1 MKARIAVVQFQTR
14 LHEPDVNLRRMEPFV
29 RRAKARGA
37 DIVVFP
43 EDFITGP
50 VRHRVDLIDRAGEFL
65 RAFRTLA
72 ATHRIDIVA
81 GSIIE
86 RVGRRR
92 IQNACYYVDARGRV
106 LGRYAKVN
114 LWLTERPLLV
124 PGDEVQTIRTR
135 FGKVGL
141 TICWDLAFPELYRTY
156 ARQGAEIICNVAWW
170 SREDAGPGIR
180 LAAASEKLF
189 VNACCA
195 ARAFEEEA
203 VIVFANAAERW
214 TLGGTRYCSAGQ
226 SQVTVPFRGA
236 LKRIDDHREG
246 MIVQD
251 VDSRVLQ
258 LAAKAYQIRKD
269 LASGRPL
276 T

>member
-1 MKARIAVVQFQTR
+1 MKARIAVVQFKTR
-14 LHEPDVNLRRMEPFV
+14 VHDPAVNLRRMEQFV
-29 RRAKARGA
+29 RRAKARQA

-50 VRHRVDLIDRAGEFL
+50 VRTRVDLIDPAGDFL
-65 RAFRTLA
+65 RVFRTLA

-92 IQNACYYVDARGRV
+92 IQNASYYVDAKGQV

-124 PGDEVQTIRTR
+124 PGDSAEVIHTR

-170 SREDAGPGIR
+170 SRQDAGPGIR
-180 LAAASEKLF
+180 LAPKSEDLF
-189 VNACCA
+189 INACCV

-203 VIVFANAAERW
+203 VIVFANAADCW
-214 TLGGTRYCSAGQ
+214 ALGGTRYQSAGQ
-226 SQVTVPFRGA
+226 SQVTVPFKGA
-236 LKRIDDHREG
+236 LKRIDDEREG

-251 VDSRVLQ
+251 VDSRVLK
-258 LAAKAYQIRKD
+258 LAAEAYQIRKD